1 VRPLFVGGCERSGTT
16 MLGAMLGAHSQCICV
31 PETQFID
38 HQFATHGFDSQA
50 LDPEQTLQRIVAD
63 RRYRLLWPLPTRD
76 GPLSIQVLGTSYSR
90 LITWLVC
97 EYAKSHRRGEASVWV
112 DHTPTNFRRASTLVE
127 MFAEARF
134 IHLVRD
140 GRAVAASLLE
150 LDWGPNNAFD
160 AAQYWMAR
168 CAPGLAAES
177 RLGRDRVLRV
187 RYEDLVSETEATLRR
202 VVSFAGLE
210 YESGMAE
217 GTGLRP
223 GAYSQQQH
231 RLVGTPPNPS
241 RVDHWRRTLTP
252 RQVEV
257 FEAEAGDFL
266 GSLGYQPV
274 YGIRARP
281 ATRIEVF
288 RLRLLDLPQRAANNL
303 RRRLREKR
311 SL

>member
-1 VRPLFVGGCERSGTT
+1 
-16 MLGAMLGAHSQCICV
+16 
-31 PETQFID
+31 
-38 HQFATHGFDSQA
+38 
-50 LDPEQTLQRIVAD
+50 
-63 RRYRLLWPLPTRD
+63 
-76 GPLSIQVLGTSYSR
+76 
-90 LITWLVC
+90 
-97 EYAKSHRRGEASVWV
+97 
-112 DHTPTNFRRASTLVE
+112 
-127 MFAEARF
+127 MFPEARF

-210 YESGMAE
+210 YESGMAQ

-266 GSLGYQPV
+266 GSLGYQPL

-281 ATRIEVF
+281 ATRIEVL

-303 RRRLREKR
+303 RRRLRERR